1 MGNVYFGVKKT
12 EKFFLDEEKKQYIE
26 YKKLNEGELSDFQDS
41 DESTMKVNQET
52 KMAEFDTKVGK
63 MRENLIGHAVV
74 GFHILF
80 GENSEEKNFT
90 TKADWE
96 ALYREMDADLA
107 QKLYDAIANFNGL
120 NKKK

>member
-52 KMAEFDTKVGK
+52 KVAEFDTKVGK
-63 MRENLIGHAVV
+63 MRENLIGRAVV
-74 GFHILF
+74 GFSILF
-80 GENSEEKNFT
+80 GDTSEERVFT

-96 ALYREMDADLA
+96 LLYREMDADLA